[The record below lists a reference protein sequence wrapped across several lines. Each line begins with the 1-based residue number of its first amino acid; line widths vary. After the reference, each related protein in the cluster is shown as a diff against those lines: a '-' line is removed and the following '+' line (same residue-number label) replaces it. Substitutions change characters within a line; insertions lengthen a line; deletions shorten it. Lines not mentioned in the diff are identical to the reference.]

1 LEKTLSAI
9 KRSYGLSTIANHYE
23 EHNHSLH
30 SHVMPIYQ
38 TSSFGFKDMAEAEE
52 TFSGRNKDNFVY
64 TRGRNPNAISLAKKI
79 AMLEGVDLLRA
90 APDKA
95 PEEVVAGHCS
105 ASGMGAITAVVFSLL
120 KSGDHIVTHT
130 SLYSGTH
137 KLFTEICPNL
147 GITVSVIDS
156 ADIEEWEK
164 ALADNPTTRL
174 VYVETPSNPR
184 IELHDL
190 KALADLAHE
199 NDAWI
204 AVDNTAATPYHQRPL
219 TLGCDLVIHSSTKF
233 LNGHGVALG
242 GAVVSRHPEFVDFWG
257 TLGQS
262 AMEFG
267 ATPSPS
273 DCWLTSMG
281 LKTFAIR
288 MERHSSNAMAVAKL
302 LHEHAKIREVFYPGL
317 AENKFHQLAK
327 SQMFNGFGSFMSFEV
342 DGGKG
347 AAHRLIEALNL
358 PTIAISFG
366 STDSVIQVPASM
378 THSGISRE
386 DRKSAGI
393 SDGLVRFC
401 VGIEDIDDILDD
413 FEQALR
419 AV

>member
-1 LEKTLSAI
+1 MPAI
-9 KRSYGLSTIANHYE
+9 KRSYGLGTIANHYE
-23 EHNHSLH
+23 EHGHPLH

-38 TSSFGFKDMAEAEE
+38 TSSFGFKDMVEAQE
-52 TFSGRNKDNFVY
+52 TFSGINKDNFVY
-64 TRGRNPNAISLAKKI
+64 TRGRNPNTISLAKKI
-79 AMLEGVDLLRA
+79 AMLEGIDLLRA
-90 APDKA
+90 APDKE
-95 PEEVVAGHCS
+95 PGEVVAAHCA
-105 ASGMGAITAVVFSLL
+105 ASGMGAIAAAVFSLL
-120 KSGDHIVTHT
+120 KSGDHVVTHT

-137 KLFTEICPNL
+137 KLFTEICPRF
-147 GITVSVIDS
+147 GITVSIIDS
-156 ADIEEWEK
+156 VDIADWQK
-164 ALADNPTTRL
+164 ALAANPATRL

-184 IELHDL
+184 IELHDI
-190 KALADLAHE
+190 KALAGLAHE

-219 TLGCDLVIHSSTKF
+219 TLGCDMVIHSSTKF

-257 TLGQS
+257 RLGQT

-273 DCWLTSMG
+273 DSWLTSMG

-288 MERHSSNAMAVAKL
+288 MERHSSNALAVAQFL
-302 LHEHAKIREVFYPGL
+302 QSHPKIREVFYPGL
-317 AENKFHQLAK
+317 PENRFHDLAK
-327 SQMFNGFGSFMSFEV
+327 AQMFNGFGSFMSFEV
-342 DGGKG
+342 DGGKA
-347 AAHRLIEALNL
+347 AAHRLIEALQL

-378 THSGISRE
+378 THSGISRQ
-386 DRKSAGI
+386 DRKNAGI

-401 VGIEDIDDILDD
+401 VGIEEIDDILDD
-413 FEQALR
+413 FDHALR

>member
-1 LEKTLSAI
+1 MPAI
-9 KRSYGLSTIANHYE
+9 KRSYGLGTIANHYE
-23 EHNHSLH
+23 EHGHPLH

-38 TSSFGFKDMAEAEE
+38 TSSFGFKDMVEAQE
-52 TFSGRNKDNFVY
+52 TFSGINKDNFVY
-64 TRGRNPNAISLAKKI
+64 TRGRNPNTISLAKKI
-79 AMLEGVDLLRA
+79 AMLEGIDLLRA
-90 APDKA
+90 APDKE
-95 PEEVVAGHCS
+95 PGEVVAAHCA
-105 ASGMGAITAVVFSLL
+105 ASGMGAIAAAVFSLL
-120 KSGDHIVTHT
+120 KSGDHVVTHT

-137 KLFTEICPNL
+137 KLFTEICPRF
-147 GITVSVIDS
+147 GITVSIIDS
-156 ADIEEWEK
+156 VDIADWQK
-164 ALADNPTTRL
+164 ALAANPATRL

-184 IELHDL
+184 IELHDI
-190 KALADLAHE
+190 KALAGLAHE

-219 TLGCDLVIHSSTKF
+219 TLGCDMVIHSSTKF

-257 TLGQS
+257 RLGQT

-273 DCWLTSMG
+273 DSWLTSMG

-288 MERHSSNAMAVAKL
+288 MERHSSNALAVAQFL
-302 LHEHAKIREVFYPGL
+302 QSHPKIREVFYPGL
-317 AENKFHQLAK
+317 PENRFHDLARA
-327 SQMFNGFGSFMSFEV
+327 QMFNGFGSFMSFEV
-342 DGGKG
+342 DGGKA
-347 AAHRLIEALNL
+347 AAHRLIEALQL

-378 THSGISRE
+378 THSGISRQ
-386 DRKSAGI
+386 DRKNAGI

-401 VGIEDIDDILDD
+401 VGIEEIDDILDD
-413 FEQALR
+413 FDHALR

>member
-1 LEKTLSAI
+1 MSDI
-9 KRSYGLSTIANHYE
+9 KRSYGLGTIANHYE
-23 EHNHSLH
+23 EHGHPLH
-30 SHVMPIYQ
+30 SHVMPVYQ
-38 TSSFGFKDMAEAEE
+38 TSSFGFKDMEEAEE
-52 TFSGRNKDNFVY
+52 TFSGINKENFVY
-64 TRGRNPNAISLAKKI
+64 TRGRNPNTISLAKKI
-79 AMLEGVDLLRA
+79 AMLEGIDLIRA
-90 APDKA
+90 EPDKA
-95 PEEVVAGHCS
+95 PEDIVAAHCA
-105 ASGMGAITAVVFSLL
+105 ASGMGAIAAMVFSLL

-137 KLFTEICPNL
+137 KLVTEVCPRL

-156 ADIEEWEK
+156 VEAAVWQQ
-164 ALADNPTTRL
+164 ALESNPATRL

-190 KALADLAHE
+190 RALTALAHE
-199 NDAWI
+199 HDAWI
-204 AVDNTAATPYHQRPL
+204 AVDNTAATPFHQRPL
-219 TLGCDLVIHSSTKF
+219 SLGCDLVIHSSTKF

-257 TLGQS
+257 QLGQT

-288 MERHSSNAMAVAKL
+288 MERHASNALAVAEFL
-302 LHEHAKIREVFYPGL
+302 EGQAKVKEVLYPGL
-317 AENKFHQLAK
+317 ASNRFHELAK
-327 SQMFNGFGSFMSFEV
+327 QQMFNGFGGFMSFEMMG
-342 DGGKG
+342 DKG
-347 AAHRLIEALNL
+347 AAHRLVEALQL

-378 THSGISRE
+378 THSGISQA
-386 DRKSAGI
+386 DRNAAGI
-393 SDGLVRFC
+393 SDNLVRFC
-401 VGIEDIDDILDD
+401 VGIEDIEDILDD
-413 FEQALR
+413 FDQALK

>member
-1 LEKTLSAI
+1 MSAI

-23 EHNHSLH
+23 EHDHPLH

-38 TSSFGFKDMAEAEE
+38 TSSFGFKDMVEAEE
-52 TFSGRNKDNFVY
+52 TFAGINKENFVY
-64 TRGRNPNAISLAKKI
+64 TRGRNPNTISLAKKI
-79 AMLEGVDLLRA
+79 AMLEGIDLIRA
-90 APDKA
+90 APDKE
-95 PEEVVAGHCS
+95 PGEVVAAHCA
-105 ASGMGAITAVVFSLL
+105 ASGMGAIAATVFSLL

-137 KLFTEICPNL
+137 KLFTEICPGL

-156 ADIEEWEK
+156 VDVADWRK
-164 ALADNPTTRL
+164 ALADNPRTRL

-184 IELHDL
+184 IELHDI

-242 GAVVSRHPEFVDFWG
+242 GAVVCRHPEFVDFWG
-257 TLGQS
+257 HLGQT

-288 MERHSSNAMAVAKL
+288 MERHASNALAVAQFL
-302 LHEHAKIREVFYPGL
+302 QSHRKIREVLYPGL
-317 AENKFHQLAK
+317 AENQFHDLAK
-327 SQMFNGFGSFMSFEV
+327 AQMFNGFGSFMSFEV
-342 DGGKG
+342 DGDKA
-347 AAHRLIEALNL
+347 AAHRLIEALNI

-378 THSGISRE
+378 THSGISQE

-401 VGIEDIDDILDD
+401 VGVEDIDDILDD
-413 FEQALR
+413 FDQALHS
-419 AV
+419 V

>member
-1 LEKTLSAI
+1 MSDI
-9 KRSYGLSTIANHYE
+9 KRSYGLGTIANHYE
-23 EHNHSLH
+23 EHGHPLH
-30 SHVMPIYQ
+30 SHVMPVYQ
-38 TSSFGFKDMAEAEE
+38 TSSFGFNDMEEAEE
-52 TFSGRNKDNFVY
+52 TFSGINKENFVY

-79 AMLEGVDLLRA
+79 AMLEGIDLIRA
-90 APDKA
+90 EPDKA
-95 PEEVVAGHCS
+95 PEDIVAAHCA
-105 ASGMGAITAVVFSLL
+105 ASGMGAIAAMIFSLL

-137 KLFTEICPNL
+137 KLFTEVCPRL

-156 ADIEEWEK
+156 VDVDVWQQ
-164 ALADNPTTRL
+164 ALESNPATRL

-190 KALADLAHE
+190 KALTALAHE
-199 NDAWI
+199 HDAWI
-204 AVDNTAATPYHQRPL
+204 AVDNTAATPFHQRPL
-219 TLGCDLVIHSSTKF
+219 SLGCDLVIHSSTKF

-257 TLGQS
+257 QLGQT

-288 MERHSSNAMAVAKL
+288 MERHAANALAVAEFL
-302 LHEHAKIREVFYPGL
+302 EGQAKVKEVLYPGL
-317 AENKFHQLAK
+317 ASNRFHDLAK
-327 SQMFNGFGSFMSFEV
+327 QQMFNGFGGFMSFEMAG
-342 DGGKG
+342 DKG
-347 AAHRLIEALNL
+347 AAHRLVEALQL

-378 THSGISRE
+378 THSGISQADRE
-386 DRKSAGI
+386 TAGI
-393 SDGLVRFC
+393 SDNLVRFC
-401 VGIEDIDDILDD
+401 VGIEDIEDILDD
-413 FEQALR
+413 FEQALMS
-419 AV
+419 V